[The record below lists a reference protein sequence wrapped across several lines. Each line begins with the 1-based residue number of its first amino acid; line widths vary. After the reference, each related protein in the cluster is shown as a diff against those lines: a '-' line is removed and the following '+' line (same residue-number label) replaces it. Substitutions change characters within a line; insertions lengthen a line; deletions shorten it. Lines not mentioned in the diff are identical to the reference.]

1 MVVGGIMGMTHEVT
15 QHSIV
20 SSLSYKIKNSSQKT
34 KTGKSH
40 KKKKRRWWHAKV
52 RRMRGKRDMDK
63 PSHFWHQWV
72 TVTQPPH
79 NSHPLLFQDVCLGL
93 QWLLYISIVVSF
105 LRLISDLKPDV
116 LVQIKKEIPLV
127 LLSGDWISILST
139 KNFNTMEKLL
149 FSFLIK

>member
-40 KKKKRRWWHAKV
+40 NKKRRWWHAKV
-52 RRMRGKRDMDK
+52 RRMRGKREVDK

-93 QWLLYISIVVSF
+93 QWLLYISIVVSI

-127 LLSGDWISILST
+127 LLSGDWVSILST